1 LRNLKLQRLA
11 VEQQDPRHEA
21 LEHLDIAIR
30 QREEDIERTGDAR
43 YDQQRTGAAG
53 RSGAAGGYWQCRVL
67 AKPGNAM
74 LDWSL
79 KERGEVGWNAWYL
92 TEIRI
97 DLKYLACE
105 EGENEAFALAL
116 RPLKLS

>member
-1 LRNLKLQRLA
+1 M
-11 VEQQDPRHEA
+11 
-21 LEHLDIAIR
+21 EHLDIAIR
-30 QREEDIERTGDAR
+30 QREEDIERAGDAR
-43 YDQQRTGAAG
+43 YEKQRTGVASG
-53 RSGAAGGYWQCRVL
+53 SGAAGGYWQCRVL

-97 DLKYLACE
+97 DLKYLAWE
-105 EGENEAFALAL
+105 EGENEGVALAL
-116 RPLKLS
+116 GPLKLPK

>member
-1 LRNLKLQRLA
+1 
-11 VEQQDPRHEA
+11 
-21 LEHLDIAIR
+21 
-30 QREEDIERTGDAR
+30 
-43 YDQQRTGAAG
+43 
-53 RSGAAGGYWQCRVL
+53 VL

-97 DLKYLACE
+97 DLKYLAWE
-105 EGENEAFALAL
+105 EGENEGVALAL
-116 RPLKLS
+116 GPLKLPK